1 MLVCRAATSPCTGG
15 GGPVRW
21 DSGVAQAE
29 VRVNI
34 IMVSSEVQPFSKSG
48 GLADVLGALPPALAR
63 RGHRVATVSPRYA
76 NLPLDVHVEDTGIV
90 YGFHA
95 GTTRHDVRFLKVRD
109 QGVEHLLLSS
119 TLFDR
124 AGIYGDVHGTFG
136 DNHLRFSILVRAALE
151 AARRVPLFG
160 AVFGEDV
167 VFHVH
172 DWQAALLPVYL
183 DAIYRPLGL
192 FTRTPSVLTIHNLM
206 HQGRYPASDFA
217 DLELPPRLMVPG
229 SALDWHGDMSIM
241 RGGIVFADEVT
252 TVSPTYARE
261 ITTPHF
267 GNGLH
272 ALLRERRDALTGIL
286 NGLDVDTWDP
296 AEDELLPATFDAE
309 DLSGKAVCKAALQ
322 EELELPVDPEVPLV
336 ISIGRLDPQK
346 GMDLMLESI
355 PWLAQEGAQ
364 VVVLGSAHRAHRH
377 YEDRLRAL
385 ERVWPRHVRAWVGF
399 SERMAHVLEAAADL
413 FMMPSLFEPC
423 GLSQLISLRYGAV
436 PVVRY
441 TGGLA
446 DTITNYD
453 PLADTGNG
461 WTFDEAQ
468 GWAFREAL
476 HWALTTWKE
485 HPDAFDRL
493 RRRGM
498 RQDLS
503 WDAAVPEYEAVYARG
518 IERRRRY

>member
-1 MLVCRAATSPCTGG
+1 M
-15 GGPVRW
+15 
-21 DSGVAQAE
+21 
-29 VRVNI
+29 NI

-63 RGHRVATVSPRYA
+63 RGHRVVTVSPRYA
-76 NLPLDVHVEDTGIV
+76 SVPPDVHVEDTGIV

-95 GTTRHDVRFLKVRD
+95 GTTRHDVHYLKVRE
-109 QGVEHLLLSS
+109 QGVEHLLISNP
-119 TLFDR
+119 LFDR
-124 AGIYGDVHGTFG
+124 AGIYGDVNGTFG

-160 AVFGEDV
+160 EIFGEDV

-192 FTRTPSVLTIHNLM
+192 FTRSPSVLTIHNLA
-206 HQGRYPASDFA
+206 HQGRFPDSAFD

-229 SALDWHGDMSIM
+229 SALHWHGDMSIM

-261 ITTPHF
+261 ITTPHY

-272 ALLRERRDALTGIL
+272 KLLRERRDALTGIL
-286 NGLDVDTWDP
+286 NGLDVHTWNPADDP
-296 AEDELLPATFDAE
+296 FLPAGFDAD

-322 EELELPVDPEVPLV
+322 EELELPVDPSVPLV
-336 ISIGRLDPQK
+336 ASIGRLDPQK
-346 GMDLMLESI
+346 GMDLLLESI
-355 PWLAQEGAQ
+355 PWLAQQGAQ
-364 VVVLGSAHRAHRH
+364 VVVLGSAHAAHRH

-385 ERVWPRHVRAWVGF
+385 ERVWPRNVRAWVGF
-399 SERMAHVLEAAADL
+399 SERVAHNLEAAADL

-453 PLADTGNG
+453 PVSNTGNG
-461 WTFDEAQ
+461 WTFDAPRSSDFQ
-468 GWAFREAL
+468 EAL
-476 HWALTTWKE
+476 HWALTTWRE
-485 HPDAFDRL
+485 HPEAFASIREC
-493 RRRGM
+493 GM
-498 RQDLS
+498 RQDLT
-503 WDAAVPEYEAVYARG
+503 WDAAVPQYEAVYERG
-518 IERRRRY
+518 IERRKRY